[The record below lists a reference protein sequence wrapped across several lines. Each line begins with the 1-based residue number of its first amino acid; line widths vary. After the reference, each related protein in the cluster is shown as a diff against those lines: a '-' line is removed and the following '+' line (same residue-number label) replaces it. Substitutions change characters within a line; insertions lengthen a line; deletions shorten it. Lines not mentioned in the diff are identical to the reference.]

1 MKSAMRLRSSS
12 SSGGIVKSITALL
25 WRSREAGVGYGS
37 RVWIREAR
45 AGDWPEVSALLAEL
59 GRPDV
64 RGTEDEEAARRH
76 FESYLQRADTE
87 AFVAELDGRVVGFV
101 NVEFRPRLNFTTP
114 EAWVP
119 ELIVGD
125 AARGKGA
132 GAALLG
138 RCEEVARERD
148 CWSLSLESA
157 NWRERAHA
165 FYLREGFDDLAH
177 AFVKVLADVEW
188 PPKPRP

>member
-1 MKSAMRLRSSS
+1 MWVRAAK
-12 SSGGIVKSITALL
+12 
-25 WRSREAGVGYGS
+25 
-37 RVWIREAR
+37 
-45 AGDWPEVSALLAEL
+45 AGDWPEVVTLLAAL

-64 RGTEDEEAARRH
+64 RGTDEEAAARDL
-76 FESYLQRADTE
+76 FERYLEREDTL

-101 NVEFRPRLNFTTP
+101 NVEFRDRLNFQTQ
-114 EAWVP
+114 EAWIP
-119 ELIVGD
+119 ELIVGED
-125 AARGKGA
+125 ARSKGV

-138 RCEEVARERD
+138 KCEEVARARD

-165 FYLREGFDDLAH
+165 FYLREGMEDLAH

-188 PPKPRP
+188 PPKPRA